1 MITDKQIEQLNAKLL
16 PEHVSQREG
25 AAGRKLSYIEGH
37 HAIREANRIFG
48 FDGWSGRRLG
58 LRLIGEFETG
68 KTDAERKTHVAYEC
82 HYAVDALGVTK
93 EDTGYGDGTD
103 RNALKAH
110 ELAVKEAVTDA
121 RKRCLMMFGDQFGL
135 ALYDKAQTHVEK
147 PGKANPAQ
155 RSTPMTPAQIA
166 YTEYE
171 AVHRQ
176 AGFPP
181 MERIVMMDLK
191 GVLGIDQD
199 DKIDEAGW
207 RFLKGWAESV
217 MAGTDD
223 IPVAWTD
230 RVKVALS
237 NGDGR

>member
-1 MITDKQIEQLNAKLL
+1 VITDKQVEQLSAKLL

-58 LRLIGEFETG
+58 LRLIGEFVSDG
-68 KTDAERKTHVAYEC
+68 KTNVAYEC
-82 HYAVDALGVTK
+82 HYAVDALGVTR

-147 PGKANPAQ
+147 PGKDNPKPTSIKPTAID
-155 RSTPMTPAQIA
+155 R
-166 YTEYE
+166 YE
-171 AVHRQ
+171 MLHVTC
-176 AGFPP
+176 GFPP
-181 MERIVMMDLK
+181 FLECGNVLK
-191 GVLGIDQD
+191 ELVGKNPG
-199 DKIDEAGW
+199 DKLAAADWEWLI
-207 RFLKGWAESV
+207 GWAERYLSGLEDV
-217 MAGTDD
+217 PA
-223 IPVAWTD
+223 AWTD
-230 RVKVALS
+230 RVTKALS
-237 NGDGR
+237 NGEGR

>member
-1 MITDKQIEQLNAKLL
+1 MITPEQIEQLNAKLL

-48 FDGWSGRRLG
+48 FDGWSFLQLE
-58 LRLIGEFETG
+58 LRLIGTFEDGG
-68 KTDAERKTHVAYEC
+68 KTSVAYSCTGSVE
-82 HYAVDALGVTK
+82 ALGVTK
-93 EDTGYGDGTD
+93 QDTGYGDGTD

-147 PGKANPAQ
+147 PGKAPEKPKADT
-155 RSTPMTPAQIA
+155 RTPAQIA
-166 YTEYE
+166 YAEYLE
-171 AVHRQ
+171 VHNKY
-176 AGFPP
+176 GFPALDKD
-181 MERIVMMDLK
+181 VLLDLK
-191 GVLGIDQD
+191 IVLGFNESDRENANISV
-199 DKIDEAGW
+199 EGW
-207 RFLKGWAESV
+207 QWLKDWAERV
-217 MAGTDD
+217 YKREDD

-230 RVKVALS
+230 RVTKALS
-237 NGDGR
+237 NGETK

>member
-1 MITDKQIEQLNAKLL
+1 MITDKQIEQLNAKLAK
-16 PEHVSQREG
+16 ENVSTRKG
-25 AAGRKLSYIEGH
+25 AGNQELSYVEGH

-58 LRLIGEFETG
+58 LRLIGEFVSDG
-68 KTDAERKTHVAYEC
+68 KTNVAYEC

-147 PGKANPAQ
+147 PGKDNPKP
-155 RSTPMTPAQIA
+155 RSIPMTPAQIA

-191 GVLGIDQD
+191 EVLGIDQD
-199 DKIDEAGW
+199 DKIDESGW

-217 MAGTDD
+217 IAGTDD
-223 IPVAWTD
+223 ISAAWTD
-230 RVKVALS
+230 RVTKALS
-237 NGDGR
+237 NGETK

>member
-58 LRLIGEFETG
+58 LRLIGEFVSDG
-68 KTDAERKTHVAYEC
+68 KTNVAYEC

-147 PGKANPAQ
+147 PGKAAEKPKADT
-155 RSTPMTPAQIA
+155 RTPAQIA
-166 YTEYE
+166 YAEYLE
-171 AVHRQ
+171 VHNKF
-176 AGFPP
+176 GFPALDK
-181 MERIVMMDLK
+181 EVLDDLK
-191 GVLGIDQD
+191 VVLGFSENDRDNANISV
-199 DKIDEAGW
+199 EGW
-207 RFLKGWAESV
+207 RWLKDWAESV
-217 MAGTDD
+217 EKGTDD
-223 IPVAWTD
+223 IPPAWTD
-230 RVKVALS
+230 RVTKALS
-237 NGDGR
+237 NGEGR

>member
-1 MITDKQIEQLNAKLL
+1 MAATPEQVAMLDAKLL
-16 PEHVSQREG
+16 KENICERDG

-58 LRLIGEFETG
+58 LRLIGEFVSDG
-68 KTDAERKTHVAYEC
+68 KTNVAYEC
-82 HYAVDALGVTK
+82 HYAVDALGVTR

-147 PGKANPAQ
+147 PGKAPEKPTAIDQ
-155 RSTPMTPAQIA
+155 YKALHATC
-166 YTEYE
+166 
-171 AVHRQ
+171 
-176 AGFPP
+176 GFPP
-181 MERIVMMDLK
+181 FLECGNVLK
-191 GVLGIDQD
+191 ELVGKNPG
-199 DKIDEAGW
+199 DKLAATDWEWLI
-207 RFLKGWAESV
+207 GWAERYLSGLEDV
-217 MAGTDD
+217 PA
-223 IPVAWTD
+223 AWTD
-230 RVKVALS
+230 RVTKALS
-237 NGDGR
+237 NG